1 MNFDDGNPIP
11 PDQSPS
17 GEPVP
22 PAVETPQAAT
32 ITAESALPEDLRAPW
47 GWTDILLLVVIAVFG
62 TIVLSVTIAMIYAY
76 FGISPSQLQNSVR
89 EKGMFVVISQTVLSL
104 GLLGYLAIQMRFS
117 FRLPFWRTI
126 GWRKLETGRVPR
138 GLAYAGLVA
147 GGFLFSIMISL
158 ASAAFGTKAKLP
170 IEVFFQDRRSA
181 LLLMLMAVLIAPV
194 FEETIFRGYLYPV
207 LARTFGVSA
216 GVVIT
221 GTLFGL
227 LHAPQLWTGWG
238 QIALLVIVGIVFTYV
253 RATTRTV
260 VASYL
265 LHVSYNSF
273 LLFAFVVASSGFR
286 NLPPGH

>member
-1 MNFDDGNPIP
+1 MNFDDNNPVLS
-11 PDQSPS
+11 DQSPS
-17 GEPVP
+17 GD
-22 PAVETPQAAT
+22 PALAAETPPAAT
-32 ITAESALPEDLRAPW
+32 IDPESALPEDLRAPW
-47 GWTDILLLVVIAVFG
+47 GWIDILLLVVIYVFG
-62 TIVLSVTIAMIYAY
+62 TIVLSVAIAMIYAY

-89 EKGMFVVISQTVLSL
+89 AKSMFVVISQTVLSL

-126 GWRKLETGRVPR
+126 GWRTLETGRIPR
-138 GLAYAGLVA
+138 GLAYTGLIA
-147 GGFLFSIMISL
+147 GGFLFSIVISL
-158 ASAAFGTKAKLP
+158 ASASFGTKAKLP
-170 IEVFFQDRRSA
+170 IEFFFQDRRSA

-207 LARTFGVSA
+207 LARRFGVGA

-227 LHAPQLWTGWG
+227 LHSFQLWGGWG
-238 QIALLVIVGIVFTYV
+238 QIALLIVVGIVFTYV
-253 RATTRTV
+253 RAKTRTV

-286 NLPPGH
+286 HLPPGR